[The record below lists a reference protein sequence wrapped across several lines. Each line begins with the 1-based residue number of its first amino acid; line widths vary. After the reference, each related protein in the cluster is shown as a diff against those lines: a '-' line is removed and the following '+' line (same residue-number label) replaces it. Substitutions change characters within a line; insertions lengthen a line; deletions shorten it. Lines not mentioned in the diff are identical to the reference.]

1 METLCLPYPK
11 AECKGLV
18 TFILQKFLRSAEF
31 QWFNGWQLEVSPK
44 NQQAIR
50 LWCRVSTMN
59 SWQSTCPRYHKRHM
73 GTVEATQIFIIYE
86 IYMVNSI
93 HCYQQFTY
101 GQGLSGFCLQAFISF
116 ASRHLDLGL
125 CRTCWIGCIHPV
137 NFQSWPLEESIFL
150 GYFFGYLTM
159 YMMWYKKIICRF
171 FMIFL
176 FQSSWIFNR
185 PLLSRISS
193 AKTPQMAYNGTPS
206 QACHKHSYYSWQLL
220 SQLPGYWVYNGLK
233 HSTPVLGYQCRSI
246 KGVAILEPNILPK
259 FPYH

>member
-159 YMMWYKKIICRF
+159 YMMWYKKLYVDFSWF
-171 FMIFL
+171 FSFNHL
-176 FQSSWIFNR
+176 ESSIGHC
-185 PLLSRISS
+185 S
-193 AKTPQMAYNGTPS
+193 AASAQPRHHRWHTMVRHHKPATSIHTTADSFWASCLATEYTTGWNTQPQYLDINVEA
-206 QACHKHSYYSWQLL
+206 
-220 SQLPGYWVYNGLK
+220 
-233 HSTPVLGYQCRSI
+233 
-246 KGVAILEPNILPK
+246 
-259 FPYH
+259 